1 MTDFDDFEVLGAD
14 LVETQLDRRGGATDA
29 IGDDHGKSQ
38 AKPTL
43 VHIQYQKRNSRKGFT
58 LIQGLPED
66 LDLNKLAKH
75 MRKLWSCSGVVIHS
89 DEHGDIIQ
97 LSGNNR
103 APVQQLLLEE
113 GLATK
118 QEIKMHGV

>member
-1 MTDFDDFEVLGAD
+1 MDFDDFEVVQTD
-14 LVETQLDRRGGATDA
+14 LVENQLDRRGGASEVQEDSKHT
-29 IGDDHGKSQ
+29 
-38 AKPTL
+38 AKPTM

-58 LIQGLPED
+58 LIQGLPEEFD
-66 LDLNKLAKH
+66 LAKLAKH

-103 APVQQLLLEE
+103 ALVQQLLLEE